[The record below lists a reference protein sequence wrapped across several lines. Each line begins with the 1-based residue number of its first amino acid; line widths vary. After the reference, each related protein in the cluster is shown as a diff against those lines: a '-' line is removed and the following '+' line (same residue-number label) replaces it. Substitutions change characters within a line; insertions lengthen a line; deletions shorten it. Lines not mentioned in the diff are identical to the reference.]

1 MAHYSSRPAGPAQIG
16 RVEKSPAQRAGRGV
30 ASVICSWGSGLPAWS
45 QPWAVLPPKELE
57 LVDGAALQGRLQ
69 RFME

>member
-1 MAHYSSRPAGPAQIG
+1 MAHHSSHPAEPAQIS
-16 RVEKSPAQRAGRGV
+16 RVEKSPVQRAGRGV
-30 ASVICSWGSGLPAWS
+30 ASVTCSWGSGLPAWS

-57 LVDGAALQGRLQ
+57 VVDGATLQGRLQ